1 MARKKKVDLSAFDGV
16 LGELGYSNTMS
27 QPETTD
33 VTNILDS
40 SDIENLDKQDTTSN
54 LNQNAEDGDN
64 QDPHEDNSPIPDNV
78 LNDNNDNNTSDPDN
92 ANPDDQNGDE
102 DDPDNL
108 DNQPN
113 EAETQNIGMFFDAFA
128 EELGWDVDEDEKPK
142 SYEEL
147 VNYIGE
153 VIHQNSTPQ
162 YANEQVA
169 QLDAYI
175 KNGGK
180 FEDFYQRQQESISY
194 ENLDLED
201 ESNQKAAV
209 REYLRYQGYDDDQIS
224 RKIER
229 YEDGDM
235 LEEEA
240 QDALSRLKTIR
251 AQELQEQER
260 AQAEARQ
267 AQEEQARQF
276 MVSLTESVNKLDNI
290 RGIAI
295 PKQDRKELFD
305 YITKVDADGLTRYQK
320 DFNANMV
327 NNLIESAYFTMKGDA
342 LLGEATRSGRTSA
355 ANKLRT
361 MLRHQSTNHS
371 RYNVQDNQQRSA
383 VDLASQFFG

>member
-1 MARKKKVDLSAFDGV
+1 MGRKKKVDLSAFDGV
-16 LGELGYSNTMS
+16 LSDLGYSNTMS

-33 VTNILDS
+33 VTNLLDND
-40 SDIENLDKQDTTSN
+40 DIEDLDKQDTTSN
-54 LNQNAEDGDN
+54 VQVNAEDNSAQGAHD
-64 QDPHEDNSPIPDNV
+64 DDSEIPEDI
-78 LNDNNDNNTSDPDN
+78 LNNNNTSDPDD
-92 ANPDDQNGDE
+92 ANVDDQNNNTDVDDNNGDE
-102 DDPDNL
+102 
-108 DNQPN
+108 PN
-113 EAETQNIGMFFDAFA
+113 ENETTQIGLFFDAFA
-128 EELGWDVDEDEKPK
+128 EELGWDVNDDEKPK
-142 SYEEL
+142 SYGEL
-147 VNYIGE
+147 VDYIGE
-153 VIHQNSTPQ
+153 IIHQNSTPQ

-194 ENLDLED
+194 ENMDLED

-209 REYLRYQGYDDDQIS
+209 REYLRYQGYNDDQIS

-240 QDALSRLKTIR
+240 EDALARLKDIR
-251 AQELQEQER
+251 ANELAQQEQMQ
-260 AQAEARQ
+260 AQARQ

-276 MVSLTESVNKLDNI
+276 MESLTESVNNLDNI

-371 RYNVQDNQQRSA
+371 RYNVQDNQQRSV
-383 VDLASQFFG
+383 VDLASQFYS

>member
-1 MARKKKVDLSAFDGV
+1 MGRKKKVDLSAFDGV
-16 LGELGYSNTMS
+16 LSDLGYSNTMS

-33 VTNILDS
+33 VTNLLDND
-40 SDIENLDKQDTTSN
+40 DIEDLDKQDTTSN
-54 LNQNAEDGDN
+54 AQVNAEDNSAQGAHD
-64 QDPHEDNSPIPDNV
+64 DDSDIPEDI
-78 LNDNNDNNTSDPDN
+78 LNNNNTSDPDD
-92 ANPDDQNGDE
+92 ANVDDQNNNTDV
-102 DDPDNL
+102 DDN
-108 DNQPN
+108 NGEEPN
-113 EAETQNIGMFFDAFA
+113 ENETTQIGLFFDAFA
-128 EELGWDVDEDEKPK
+128 EELGWDVNDDEKPK
-142 SYEEL
+142 SYGEL
-147 VNYIGE
+147 VDYIGE
-153 VIHQNSTPQ
+153 IIHQNSTPQ

-194 ENLDLED
+194 ENMDLED

-209 REYLRYQGYDDDQIS
+209 REYLRYQGYNDDQIS

-240 QDALSRLKTIR
+240 EDALARLKDIR
-251 AQELQEQER
+251 ANELAQQEQMQ
-260 AQAEARQ
+260 AQARQ

-276 MVSLTESVNKLDNI
+276 MESLTESVNNLDNI

-371 RYNVQDNQQRSA
+371 RYNVQENQQRSV
-383 VDLASQFFG
+383 VDLASQFYS

>member
-1 MARKKKVDLSAFDGV
+1 MGRKKKVDLSAFDGV
-16 LGELGYSNTMS
+16 LSDLGYSNTMS

-33 VTNILDS
+33 VTNLLDND
-40 SDIENLDKQDTTSN
+40 DIEDLDKQDTTSN
-54 LNQNAEDGDN
+54 VQVNAEDDSAQGAHD
-64 QDPHEDNSPIPDNV
+64 DDSEIPEDI
-78 LNDNNDNNTSDPDN
+78 LNNNNTSDPDD
-92 ANPDDQNGDE
+92 ANVDDQNN
-102 DDPDNL
+102 DPDVD
-108 DNQPN
+108 DNNSDEPN
-113 EAETQNIGMFFDAFA
+113 ENETTQIGLFFDAFA
-128 EELGWDVDEDEKPK
+128 EELGWDVNDDEKPK
-142 SYEEL
+142 SYGEL
-147 VNYIGE
+147 VDYIGE
-153 VIHQNSTPQ
+153 IIHQNSTPQ

-194 ENLDLED
+194 ENMDLED

-209 REYLRYQGYDDDQIS
+209 REYLRYQGYNDDQIS

-240 QDALSRLKTIR
+240 EDALARLKDIR
-251 AQELQEQER
+251 ANELAQQEQMQ
-260 AQAEARQ
+260 AQARQ

-276 MVSLTESVNKLDNI
+276 MESLTESVNNLDNI

-371 RYNVQDNQQRSA
+371 RYNVQENQQRSV
-383 VDLASQFFG
+383 VDLASQFYS

>member
-1 MARKKKVDLSAFDGV
+1 MGRKKKVDLSAFDGV
-16 LGELGYSNTMS
+16 LNDLGYSNTMS

-33 VTNILDS
+33 VTNLLDND
-40 SDIENLDKQDTTSN
+40 DIEDLDKQDTTSN
-54 LNQNAEDGDN
+54 VQVNAEDNSAQGAHD
-64 QDPHEDNSPIPDNV
+64 DDSDIPEDI
-78 LNDNNDNNTSDPDN
+78 LNNNNTSDPDD
-92 ANPDDQNGDE
+92 ANVDDQNNNPDVDDNNGDE
-102 DDPDNL
+102 
-108 DNQPN
+108 PN
-113 EAETQNIGMFFDAFA
+113 ENETAQIGLFFDAFA
-128 EELGWDVDEDEKPK
+128 EELGWDVNDDEKPK
-142 SYEEL
+142 SYGEL
-147 VNYIGE
+147 VDYIGE
-153 VIHQNSTPQ
+153 IIHQNSTPQ

-194 ENLDLED
+194 ENMDLED

-209 REYLRYQGYDDDQIS
+209 REYLRYQGYNDDQIS

-240 QDALSRLKTIR
+240 EDALARLKDIR
-251 AQELQEQER
+251 AQQLQEQEQMQ
-260 AQAEARQ
+260 AQARQ

-276 MVSLTESVNKLDNI
+276 MESLTESVNNLDNI

-371 RYNVQDNQQRSA
+371 RYNVQENQQRSV
-383 VDLASQFFG
+383 VDLASQFYS

>member
-1 MARKKKVDLSAFDGV
+1 MGRKKKVDLSAFDGV
-16 LGELGYSNTMS
+16 LSDLGYSNTMS

-33 VTNILDS
+33 VTNLLDND
-40 SDIENLDKQDTTSN
+40 DIEDLDKQDTTSN
-54 LNQNAEDGDN
+54 VQVNAEDNSAQGAHD
-64 QDPHEDNSPIPDNV
+64 DDSDIPEDI
-78 LNDNNDNNTSDPDN
+78 LNNNNTSDPDD
-92 ANPDDQNGDE
+92 ANVDDQNNDPDVDDNNGDE
-102 DDPDNL
+102 
-108 DNQPN
+108 PN
-113 EAETQNIGMFFDAFA
+113 ENETTQIGLFFDAFA
-128 EELGWDVDEDEKPK
+128 EELGWDVNDDEKPK
-142 SYEEL
+142 SYGEL
-147 VNYIGE
+147 VDYIGE
-153 VIHQNSTPQ
+153 IIHQNSTPQ

-194 ENLDLED
+194 ENMDLED

-209 REYLRYQGYDDDQIS
+209 REYLRYQGYNDDQIS

-240 QDALSRLKTIR
+240 EDALARLKDIR
-251 AQELQEQER
+251 AQQLQEQEQMQ
-260 AQAEARQ
+260 AQARQ

-276 MVSLTESVNKLDNI
+276 MESLTESVNNLDNI

-371 RYNVQDNQQRSA
+371 RYNVQDNQQRSV
-383 VDLASQFFG
+383 VDLASQFYS

>member
-1 MARKKKVDLSAFDGV
+1 MGRKKKVDLSAFDGV
-16 LGELGYSNTMS
+16 LNDLGYSNTMS

-33 VTNILDS
+33 VTNLLDND
-40 SDIENLDKQDTTSN
+40 DIEDLDKQDTTSN
-54 LNQNAEDGDN
+54 VQVNAEDDSAQGAHD
-64 QDPHEDNSPIPDNV
+64 DDSDIPEDI
-78 LNDNNDNNTSDPDN
+78 LNNNDNTSDPDD
-92 ANPDDQNGDE
+92 ANVDDQNNNPDVDNNNGDE
-102 DDPDNL
+102 
-108 DNQPN
+108 PN
-113 EAETQNIGMFFDAFA
+113 ENETTQIGLFFDAFA
-128 EELGWDVDEDEKPK
+128 EELGWDVNDDEKPK
-142 SYEEL
+142 SYGEL
-147 VNYIGE
+147 VDYIGE
-153 VIHQNSTPQ
+153 IIHQNSTPQ

-194 ENLDLED
+194 ENMDLED

-209 REYLRYQGYDDDQIS
+209 REYLRYQGYNDDQIS

-240 QDALSRLKTIR
+240 EDALARLKDIR
-251 AQELQEQER
+251 AQQLQEQEQMQ
-260 AQAEARQ
+260 AQARQ

-276 MVSLTESVNKLDNI
+276 MESLTESVNNLDNI

-371 RYNVQDNQQRSA
+371 RYNVQENQQRSV
-383 VDLASQFFG
+383 VDLASQFYSRT

>member
-1 MARKKKVDLSAFDGV
+1 MGRKKKVDLSAFDGV
-16 LGELGYSNTMS
+16 LSDLGYSNTMS

-33 VTNILDS
+33 VTNLLDND
-40 SDIENLDKQDTTSN
+40 DIEDLDKQDTTSN
-54 LNQNAEDGDN
+54 VQVNAEDNSAQGAHD
-64 QDPHEDNSPIPDNV
+64 DDSDIPEDI
-78 LNDNNDNNTSDPDN
+78 LNNNNTSDPDD
-92 ANPDDQNGDE
+92 ANVDDQNNNTDVDDNNGDE
-102 DDPDNL
+102 
-108 DNQPN
+108 PN
-113 EAETQNIGMFFDAFA
+113 ENETTQIGLFFDAFA
-128 EELGWDVDEDEKPK
+128 EELGWDVNDDEKPK
-142 SYEEL
+142 SYGEL
-147 VNYIGE
+147 VDYIGE
-153 VIHQNSTPQ
+153 IIHQNSTPQ

-194 ENLDLED
+194 ENMDLED

-209 REYLRYQGYDDDQIS
+209 REYLRYQGYNDDQIS

-240 QDALSRLKTIR
+240 EDALARLKDIR
-251 AQELQEQER
+251 ANELAQQEQMQ
-260 AQAEARQ
+260 AQARQ

-276 MVSLTESVNKLDNI
+276 MESLTESVNNLDNI

-371 RYNVQDNQQRSA
+371 RYNVQDNQQRSV
-383 VDLASQFFG
+383 VDLASQFYS